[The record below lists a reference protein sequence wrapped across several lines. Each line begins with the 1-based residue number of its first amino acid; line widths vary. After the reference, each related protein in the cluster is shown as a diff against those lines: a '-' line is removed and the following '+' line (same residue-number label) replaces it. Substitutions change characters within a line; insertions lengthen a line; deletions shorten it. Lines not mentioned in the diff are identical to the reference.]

1 MKRLLIID
9 DDEKLVGLVREYLEP
24 HGFAVASAHDGNEG
38 AEAALQSAPDLV
50 ILDLMLPGADG
61 LEVCRRVRQGSR
73 VPILML
79 TARGDETDRIVGLEM
94 GVAAADLERLFEPF
108 FRADRSRSRKTGAGG
123 LGLMIV
129 RRAVEAHG
137 GKVQARLREPRGL
150 GVIFDL
156 PRAGNPLLQIDG
168 VTKR

>member
-94 GVAAADLERLFEPF
+94 GADDYLPKPF
-108 FRADRSRSRKTGAGG
+108 NPRELLARIRAILRRSDSEETECG
-123 LGLMIV
+123 
-129 RRAVEAHG
+129 
-137 GKVQARLREPRGL
+137 P
-150 GVIFDL
+150 
-156 PRAGNPLLQIDG
+156 
-168 VTKR
+168 